1 MTDSQTLDKLMFFI
15 YDIKMFDILKTT
27 QLTPDL
33 LRSFVV
39 AADTGNFTRTAGL
52 VHKTQAAVSMQMKKL
67 EEDLQC
73 LLFKRDG
80 RGVTLTVEGEILYRY
95 SSKIL
100 KLHDEALAA
109 VSAPTLH
116 GKIRLGAPDDYA
128 MKHLPS
134 ILREFAVNHP
144 QVQVDVFCDD
154 TPTLSKM
161 LKNGQLDLIIATDK
175 AKTKYSA
182 PLELTWILPE
192 RMDPSELEE
201 LPLALFHPVCCY
213 RENGLK
219 ALDIIGRK
227 YRIAYGSPSLAGLL
241 AAVQGG
247 LAIAVVTKDTTAN
260 RCRQAISSD
269 GLPPIE
275 SIYIDLRFQP
285 GDRSEVVSVFG
296 GFIAKGLG
304 IVI

>member
-1 MTDSQTLDKLMFFI
+1 MLDI
-15 YDIKMFDILKTT
+15 AKTA

-33 LRSFVV
+33 LRSFLV
-39 AADTGNFTRTAGL
+39 AADTGSFTRTASL

-80 RGVTLTVEGEILYRY
+80 RGVSLTAEGEILYRY
-95 SSKIL
+95 SAKIL
-100 KLHDEALAA
+100 ELHDEALTA
-109 VSAPTLH
+109 VSGPKLH
-116 GKIRLGAPDDYA
+116 GKVRLGAPDDYA
-128 MKHLPS
+128 MKHLPG
-134 ILREFAVNHP
+134 ILREFSVNHP

-154 TPTLSKM
+154 TPNLSKM
-161 LKNGQLDLIIATDK
+161 LDNGQLDLVIATDNV
-175 AKTKYSA
+175 KTKFSA

-192 RMDPSELEE
+192 RMDPSGLKE

-219 ALDIIGRK
+219 ALEKASRK

-247 LAIAVVTKDTTAN
+247 LAIAVVTKDTTAKG
-260 RCRQAISSD
+260 CRHALPSD
-269 GLPPIE
+269 GLPPIK
-275 SIYIDLRFQP
+275 SVYIDLRFKP
-285 GDRSEVVSVFG
+285 RNRSEVVSVLG